1 LIEVR
6 LIDVRDLRDPR
17 AGGEALLRL
26 RQTAKFKD
34 KPLHVAADAIERGI
48 DLPAYATD
56 IPLYPG
62 DESSVAATVATRQQ
76 ELRDRAARGDKYAIS
91 MLKGEAFHE
100 PSDGE

>member
-1 LIEVR
+1 MKEDI
-6 LIDVRDLRDPR
+6 RDLRDPI
-17 AGGEALLRL
+17 AHGAALMRL

-34 KPLHVAADAIERGI
+34 KPLSVVSDALDKGI
-48 DLPAYATD
+48 GLPTYATA

-62 DESSVAATVATRQQ
+62 DETMVKETTKTRQQ

-100 PSDGE
+100 PGDG